1 MGEEAV
7 EAESCLDILPPM
19 VLAAVIRRERQS
31 SLLGYGGYTGD
42 DRVFGRPACFVSH
55 FRHEEG
61 SALPLKQSI
70 DARCMVA
77 RLHGVVLPVADTGTP
92 IDDGRP
98 DINGG
103 PLGPEDTLSFAGAV
117 MLTALLPA
125 PEIRTQVLFARLHPP
140 IASPMHLGVYELI
153 DGLVRDVT
161 DAFALHPAGDL
172 FGRPP
177 HFQMFDDILAYLGRL
192 ESVFQTPLLPIDER
206 PTVCEPGR
214 VQIPLRR
221 QVPVDLPDDSG
232 VWTAETL
239 GNRPY
244 RFLVPEPLLNPFTFL
259 DTQMCHIPAILAG
272 WCVYLLNSR
281 MRCIHESLG
290 ASWVVEVDHS
300 WPIHEPIRKGS

>member
-1 MGEEAV
+1 
-7 EAESCLDILPPM
+7 
-19 VLAAVIRRERQS
+19 
-31 SLLGYGGYTGD
+31 
-42 DRVFGRPACFVSH
+42 
-55 FRHEEG
+55 
-61 SALPLKQSI
+61 
-70 DARCMVA
+70 MVA

-177 HFQMFDDILAYLGRL
+177 HFQMFDDVLAYLGRL
-192 ESVFQTPLLPIDER
+192 ESVFPTPLLPSDER
-206 PTVCEPGR
+206 PNVCEPGR

-244 RFLVPEPLLNPFTFL
+244 RLLVELKIAFLMNRWQMLIGVYSFRPSADRSGFVTSPSERLPSGHFTTHSRFARSTASMCVVYCQRRSISFL
-259 DTQMCHIPAILAG
+259 
-272 WCVYLLNSR
+272 
-281 MRCIHESLG
+281 
-290 ASWVVEVDHS
+290 
-300 WPIHEPIRKGS
+300 